1 MYRNTGYI
9 SMYIAHL
16 LGGSAVKVVNR
27 QKIICRLGRTGTNTH
42 LWHFFGTYCN
52 VQSEVFV

>member
-1 MYRNTGYI
+1 
-9 SMYIAHL
+9 MYIAHL